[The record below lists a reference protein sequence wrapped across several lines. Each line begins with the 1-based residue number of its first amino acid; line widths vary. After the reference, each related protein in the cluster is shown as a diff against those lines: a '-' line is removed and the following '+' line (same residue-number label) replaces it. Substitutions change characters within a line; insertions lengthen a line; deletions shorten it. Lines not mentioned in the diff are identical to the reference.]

1 MIFPISL
8 VLEIQFLNLN
18 YLIKISMIFQNE
30 TLK

>member
-30 TLK
+30 SLK

>member
-8 VLEIQFLNLN
+8 VLEIQFLTLN